1 MHLLLFACSTP
12 PEPPVEPVEPP
23 AAESAPAVIGSI
35 GGAPILDDP
44 VVLGKLARSAI
55 DQPLETVRPA
65 VRACWE
71 AVAAE
76 RPRGKVL
83 VKLSVSP
90 DGEVRRTRVLSTSLR
105 HPEAEACI
113 LQAVEKTR
121 FPAFEGTEVA
131 LVTTPFV
138 FP

>member
-1 MHLLLFACSTP
+1 VAAE
-12 PEPPVEPVEPP
+12 EPAP
-23 AAESAPAVIGSI
+23 AAPVTVKGTI
-35 GGAPILDDP
+35 GGAPILEDP
-44 VVLGKLARSAI
+44 VVLGKLAKAAI
-55 DQPLETVRPA
+55 EEPLAAVRPA

-83 VKLSVSP
+83 VKLSVTP
-90 DGEVRRTRVLSTSLR
+90 DGEVRRSRVLSTSLR
-105 HPEAEACI
+105 HPEAEQCM
-113 LQAVEKTR
+113 LQAAEKAR